1 MKKIKKH
8 LPYQT
13 IRVLLFTMNVLLSI
27 AGFCILAIGLWALL
41 TREVGVFPPSADV
54 IKGFPETMIIY
65 GSTIAVIT
73 LIGSV
78 AVTRES
84 QFLTLVQMIM
94 LLFLCAVE
102 LILGTIIY
110 LNIGDIT
117 NQLRSDMERGL
128 GFYTTD
134 KSIFQSWNNMQR
146 IVQCCGVSS
155 HTEWNAILETNRD
168 QDISTYNCG
177 GNIVPLSCKLPEE
190 GCYQDGCFNV
200 GYKYVS
206 SQIMTI
212 GVIVMTVFML
222 KLVSLLFAVI
232 MYGLNRLR
240 QTSDE
245 TQSTL
250 LTRNNHP
257 NEMIDGLA
265 GY

>member
-1 MKKIKKH
+1 MNMKKIKRH
-8 LPYQT
+8 LPYQL
-13 IRVLLFTMNVLLSI
+13 IRILLFTMNILLNI

-54 IKGFPETMIIY
+54 IRGFPETMIIY
-65 GSTIAVIT
+65 GSVIAVIT
-73 LIGSV
+73 LIGSM

-94 LLFLCAVE
+94 LLFLCALE

-117 NQLRSDMERGL
+117 KQLRTDMEKGL

-134 KSIFQSWNNMQR
+134 IEISQAWNNMQR

-155 HTEWNAILETNRD
+155 HTEWNDILQIPTD
-168 QDISTYNCG
+168 SQIPTYNCNG
-177 GNIVPLSCKLPEE
+177 KIVPLSCKLPEE

-200 GYKYVS
+200 GYKMVS

-212 GVIVMTVFML
+212 GIIIMTIFML

-240 QTSDE
+240 AASDD

-257 NEMIDGLA
+257 NDLIDG
-265 GY
+265 Y